1 MQRRLAVCRN
11 STAWCTRAGCLL
23 LAAALA
29 GCAGD
34 ADEAD
39 LHEEDAAEA
48 ALEIKGG
55 YPDAGDRAVAG
66 LLITDRRGRVAR
78 TCSSTVIA
86 PNLVLTAQHCIAEAP
101 KLIACKTAT
110 FGEPVDA
117 SQVYA
122 TLGGALW
129 AADTP
134 WIGARALLS
143 PPDGNAVCGRD
154 VALVVLSSPL
164 GGSEVTPLAPRLDRP
179 PEESEVYSAVGFG
192 DTEGRSRGGGVRR
205 RRDGLHVECVGYG
218 CGTQERVTGGEW
230 RGENGICSGDSG
242 GPALD
247 VAGRIIGV
255 TSRGPAGCADPIYG
269 GLIAHRDWLVTEA
282 RRAADVGDYDPPWW
296 ATASDPA
303 ERLPS
308 RRPLDERWLS
318 CAHGPLV
325 GDDSGAAAARAL
337 LAMLALLALL
347 RARASAPPTCRA
359 RRTRRARSARA
370 PSQSTISA

>member
-1 MQRRLAVCRN
+1 MQWRLSVCRN
-11 STAWCTRAGCLL
+11 NTAWSIRASGL
-23 LAAALA
+23 LAAAALT

-34 ADEAD
+34 AVEEPGF
-39 LHEEDAAEA
+39 HEEVTAEA

-78 TCSSTVIA
+78 TCSSTLIA

-117 SQVYA
+117 SQVFA
-122 TLGGALW
+122 TLGSAMW
-129 AADTP
+129 AADAP
-134 WIGARALLS
+134 WIAARALLS

-154 VALVVLSSPL
+154 LALVVLSSPVR
-164 GGSEVTPLAPRLDRP
+164 GSEVTPLAPRLDRP
-179 PEESEVYSAVGFG
+179 PEEGEVYSAVGFG
-192 DTEGRSRGGGVRR
+192 DTEGRARDGGARR

-218 CGTQERVTGGEW
+218 CGTQERVTGSEW
-230 RGENGICSGDSG
+230 RGESGICSGDSG
-242 GPALD
+242 GPAID

-255 TSRGPAGCADPIYG
+255 TSRGPAGCSDPIYG
-269 GLIAHRDWLVTEA
+269 GLIAHRDWLVAEA
-282 RRAADVGDYDPPWW
+282 TRAAEAGDYDAPWW
-296 ATASDPA
+296 ATGSSVA

-318 CAHGPLV
+318 CAHGPALGGV
-325 GDDSGAAAARAL
+325 EPAPAL
-337 LAMLALLALL
+337 LSLLALLALK
-347 RARASAPPTCRA
+347 RTRKAAPPARAA
-359 RRTRRARSARA
+359 RR
-370 PSQSTISA
+370 STISA

>member
-1 MQRRLAVCRN
+1 MQWRLAVCRN

-23 LAAALA
+23 VAALA

-34 ADEAD
+34 ADD
-39 LHEEDAAEA
+39 PGLREEDAAEA

-101 KLIACKTAT
+101 KLIACRTAT

-129 AADTP
+129 AADAP
-134 WIGARALLS
+134 WIGARALIS

-154 VALVVLSSPL
+154 IALVVLSSPIR
-164 GGSEVTPLAPRLDRP
+164 GSEVTPLAPRLDRP

-192 DTEGRSRGGGVRR
+192 DTEGRGRDGGVRR
-205 RRDGLHVECVGYG
+205 RRDGLRVECVGYG

-230 RGENGICSGDSG
+230 RGECGICSGDSG

-247 VAGRIIGV
+247 AAGRIIGV
-255 TSRGPAGCADPIYG
+255 TSRGPAGCSDPIYG

-282 RRAADVGDYDPPWW
+282 MRAAEIGDYDPPWW
-296 ATASDPA
+296 AATSDAA

-318 CAHGPLV
+318 CAHSPLV
-325 GDDSGAAAARAL
+325 DDDGGATSARAL
-337 LAMLALLALL
+337 LALLALL
-347 RARASAPPTCRA
+347 ALRRARTSALLTCRA
-359 RRTRRARSARA
+359 RRAHRARAA
-370 PSQSTISA
+370 SQSTISA